1 MKTETALVFPTL
13 PKDYA
18 GLCRLQMPRPIHGRV
33 EYANVAEVTDKMS
46 LWQDDFTVDQAVGSL
61 PRQPGTIHLRN
72 SGRRGH
78 ARSRAKNWFTRLHE
92 PNHQA
97 RLAMNLFRSNTSWFS
112 TTR

>member
-18 GLCRLQMPRPIHGRV
+18 GLCRLQMPRPIHDRV

-72 SGRRGH
+72 SGRRGPSATTCLPH
-78 ARSRAKNWFTRLHE
+78 VRINVRTTRL
-92 PNHQA
+92 A
-97 RLAMNLFRSNTSWFS
+97 RH
-112 TTR
+112 